1 MANRKITWSKSSLK
15 QFEAAINYI
24 AADSIQNAEK
34 VRKEILE
41 KIERLIQYPE
51 IHSPDKYKTNNNGS
65 YRAFE
70 LHRYRIAYRI
80 KEKEILI
87 FRVRH
92 TSKEPKQ
99 Y

>member
-1 MANRKITWSKSSLK
+1 MGNRKITWSKIALK
-15 QFEAAINYI
+15 QFEAVINYI
-24 AADSIQNAEK
+24 SEDSIQNAEK

-41 KIERLIQYPE
+41 KIQNITANPE
-51 IHSPDKYKTNNNGS
+51 IYYTDKYKKNNDGS

-80 KEKEILI
+80 TEKEIRILRI
-87 FRVRH
+87 RH
-92 TSKEPKQ
+92 TSREPKD

>member
-1 MANRKITWSKSSLK
+1 MASRKITWSKTALE
-15 QFEAAINYI
+15 QFEAAMNYI
-24 AADSIQNAEK
+24 AEDSIQNAEK

-41 KIERLIQYPE
+41 KIEKLISSPE
-51 IHSPDKYKTNNNGS
+51 IYSPDKYKTNNDGS

-70 LHRYRIAYRI
+70 LHRYRIAYRV

-87 FRVRH
+87 FRARH
-92 TSKEPKQ
+92 TSREPKQ

>member
-1 MANRKITWSKSSLK
+1 MANRKITWSKSALK

-24 AADSIQNAEK
+24 AEDSIQNAEK

-41 KIERLIQYPE
+41 KIEKVTLYPE

-80 KEKEILI
+80 KEKEIYI

-92 TSKEPKQ
+92 TSREPKQ